1 MNLRLKRTVSV
12 AAVSLVALAA
22 YHVAAVRLIEPQ
34 FDDPADDSNPP
45 PPFVDQ
51 APRSL
56 APYFA
61 AGSWELDNPT
71 KIEGD
76 RSKLLFKKYENV
88 DSNHVRLEPCAILF
102 FPNGEAPGA
111 TSQRVIVL
119 EAPKAILQFEGT
131 ADVQKMKFGQFQ
143 GGKMIG
149 PIAIHGTPSRP
160 AANDEIFADTP
171 GDLQLTPELLSTDAP
186 VNFRYGPNEGHGR
199 QLRIHLL
206 PSDRPQGK
214 RGGANIGGI
223 HSLELLH
230 DVVMRLV
237 PGTSGM
243 MPLDARPQH
252 TAPKPAAVAAPVAN
266 PRMGPPP
273 IPNDEAPSRPSV
285 LGPAAGTQQVNSEPQ
300 PPVDIRCQG
309 PFNFDVSRSIATFED
324 HVDVVRIFPGGV
336 TDRMTSDAL
345 SVYFAPK
352 TLSPSAA
359 AAGAAPANPSAAN
372 APKPSAAD
380 ASNPRAASNRTSN
393 LEPRRIE
400 ARGNTVILRAES
412 NGVYARAAHIDYDI
426 VTGRVVLDDERELIL
441 QQFVNAI
448 HCRSLEYTPGE
459 PGRLGRLEAI
469 GPGWLRAIPRQAS
482 AMPNGRPHA
491 EQQPLLSP
499 SAPIGVTQLGLPVV
513 SSHRPPQ
520 TVGQFFEAHWTQKLT
535 MRPEGGEH
543 VVSILGDARAGM
555 TGEGELAAD
564 QIYLWLREVPVT
576 DKSGIEQAPAGA
588 PSATPRWQ
596 VVADKLLAR
605 PNVRVDSPQL
615 SGSTGLLE
623 AWFEQAG
630 PQSLPARAP
639 NAFAGPNEQPGA
651 ALSRQATPAVPPTI
665 GTRGPLGPGLAA
677 GADPRTAQPPRQPQ
691 QHFDVFGD
699 HIMVKFLTSAP
710 RTEVQDITI
719 DGRARFGESQTTVP
733 GEVPLLVTG
742 EQIEVL
748 KANAP
753 DTLVTVT
760 GKPAEVAARGLE
772 MYGDVVH
779 LDKGSN
785 RAWIDMPG
793 HMKLPASQS
802 AALASPSFAAA
813 PNAMASSSAYPPV
826 DKRFAVENGTPPS
839 IMRPAAPADP
849 MIVTWKDRMVFDGRT
864 AHFEHAVEGE
874 SKSRHFKTDLLDV
887 SLRRRID
894 FAQPRMEEQV
904 KIDRIDCQGGMWME
918 TRSFDPYDPEKLLSL
933 DRMQTRDLS
942 INETTG
948 EIFGHGA
955 GWLTSIRRGLP
966 DPAHQNRPPAAF
978 DSTNRP
984 SSLSENRRGLSPFAA
999 GTTTVV
1005 GEQKG
1010 TVPLSAD
1017 GSRMGI
1023 KATTVAQTGPAP
1035 TAKPA
1040 SGRHR
1045 SSRSG
1050 GLLSEKSQLN
1060 YLNVQFDGPLSG
1072 NINLHE
1078 IVFHDR
1084 VRSVYGPIMSWEDQL
1099 NPDDTDDL
1107 GDGGALMTCDLL
1119 KVRQTN
1125 DKPPSGAADRHPIEL
1140 EAIGNASV
1148 EGEQYRA
1155 TGYRMT
1161 YTESKDLLIL
1171 EGDGRSDAWLYRQE
1185 HPGDPRADTNAKTI
1199 YVYFGHAADGSR
1211 SIRQVSVKNPSFVE
1225 LNQLPGQAAATA
1237 APDSKPADPKANK
1250 RGAKQ

>member
-22 YHVAAVRLIEPQ
+22 YHVAAVPLIELQ
-34 FDDPADDSNPP
+34 FDDSANDTNPP
-45 PPFVDQ
+45 PPFIDQ
-51 APRSL
+51 VPRSL

-61 AGSWELDNPT
+61 SGSWELDNPT

-76 RSKLLFKKYENV
+76 RSKLLFKTYENV
-88 DSNHVRLEPCAILF
+88 DSNHVRLEPCAIVF
-102 FPNGEAPGA
+102 FPNGEAPEA

-119 EAPKAILQFEGT
+119 EAPKAILQFEGA
-131 ADVQKMKFGQFQ
+131 ADVQKMKFGQLQ
-143 GGKMIG
+143 GGNLGG

-160 AANDEIFADTP
+160 GANDEIYADTP
-171 GDLQLTPELLSTDAP
+171 GDLQLSPEFLSTDAP

-223 HSLELLH
+223 QSLELLH
-230 DVVMRLV
+230 DVEMRLV

-243 MPLDARPQH
+243 MPLDARPQRS
-252 TAPKPAAVAAPVAN
+252 APRPAAVAAPVAN
-266 PRMGPPP
+266 PRMGPRP
-273 IPNDEAPSRPSV
+273 IPNDEAPSGPSA
-285 LGPAAGTQQVNSEPQ
+285 LGAAAGTQQVNSQPQ

-324 HVDVVRIFPGGV
+324 QVDVVRTFSGAV

-352 TLSPSAA
+352 PLPTAATDAGVASA
-359 AAGAAPANPSAAN
+359 
-372 APKPSAAD
+372 KPSAAD
-380 ASNPRAASNRTSN
+380 ASNPAAASKRTSN

-400 ARGNTVILRAES
+400 ARGNPVILRAES

-426 VTGRVVLDDERELIL
+426 VTGRVALDDEREVIL
-441 QQFVNAI
+441 QQFANEI
-448 HCRSLEYTPGE
+448 HCRSLEYTPSE

-469 GPGWLRAIPRQAS
+469 GLGWLRAIPRQTS
-482 AMPNGRPHA
+482 ATPNVRSNA
-491 EQQPLLSP
+491 QQQPLLSP
-499 SAPIGVTQLGLPVV
+499 SAPMGVTQLGLPVV

-520 TVGQFFEAHWTQKLT
+520 PVAQFFEAHWTQKLT

-543 VVSILGDARAGM
+543 VVSLLGGARAGM

-564 QIYLWLREVPVT
+564 QIYLWLKEVPVT
-576 DKSGIEQAPAGA
+576 DKPSSEQAPAGA
-588 PSATPRWQ
+588 PSATLRWQ

-615 SGSTGLLE
+615 SGSTALLE
-623 AWFEQAG
+623 AWFEQVA
-630 PQSLPARAP
+630 PESLPARAP
-639 NAFAGPNEQPGA
+639 NAFAGPNEQAGGA
-651 ALSRQATPAVPPTI
+651 FPRQATPAVPLLSAES
-665 GTRGPLGPGLAA
+665 GPLGPGIAA
-677 GADPRTAQPPRQPQ
+677 GADQRTAQPPRQPQ
-691 QHFDVFGD
+691 QHFDVVGD
-699 HIMVKFLTSAP
+699 HVMVKFLTSAP

-719 DGRARFGESQTTVP
+719 DGRARFGESQTAVP

-779 LDKGSN
+779 LNKGSN
-785 RAWIDMPG
+785 RVWIDMPG
-793 HMKLPASQS
+793 RMKLPASQS

-813 PNAMASSSAYPPV
+813 ANAMASSSAYPPA
-826 DKRFAVENGTPPS
+826 DNRFAAAGAMPS
-839 IMRPAAPADP
+839 SMRPSVLAAPPDP

-864 AHFEHAVEGE
+864 AHFEHSVDGE
-874 SKSRHFKTDLLDV
+874 SKSRQFKTDLLDV

-894 FAQPRMEEQV
+894 FAQPRMEERAE
-904 KIDRIDCQGGMWME
+904 IDRIDFQGGMWME
-918 TRSFDPYDPEKLLSL
+918 TRSFDPYDPQKLMSL
-933 DRMQTRDLS
+933 DRMQTHDLS

-948 EIFGHGA
+948 EIFGHGP
-955 GWLTSIRRGLP
+955 GRLTSVRRGSP
-966 DPAHQNRPPAAF
+966 DPAQQNRPAAAF
-978 DSTNRP
+978 DSINRP
-984 SSLSENRRGLSPFAA
+984 
-999 GTTTVV
+999 
-1005 GEQKG
+1005 KG
-1010 TVPLSAD
+1010 
-1017 GSRMGI
+1017 
-1023 KATTVAQTGPAP
+1023 TTVAQTGPAP
-1035 TAKPA
+1035 ISKPA
-1040 SGRHR
+1040 GRHR

-1099 NPDDTDDL
+1099 NPDDVDDL

-1125 DKPPSGAADRHPIEL
+1125 DKPPPGAADRHPIEL

-1211 SIRQVSVKNPSFVE
+1211 SIRQVSVNNPSFVE
-1225 LNQLPGQAAATA
+1225 LNQLPGQAPATPA
-1237 APDSKPADPKANK
+1237 QGSKPADPKTDK
-1250 RGAKQ
+1250 RGGKQ